1 MATLLDPSEQEE
13 ERPADPSRD
22 FPEAAVRHS
31 HARLPDFRG
40 ISVGR
45 ATLSEARLRRYALDA
60 IENRTYGTRSCAGI
74 DGFHEIVHSA
84 QVRVGRGPCPPIDA
98 RLQE

>member
-45 ATLSEARLRRYALDA
+45 ATLSEARLRR
-60 IENRTYGTRSCAGI
+60 
-74 DGFHEIVHSA
+74 
-84 QVRVGRGPCPPIDA
+84 
-98 RLQE
+98 